1 MIDPGWAGRGRAARF
16 GIHPPTEIVPLRPSG
31 TRGDPHETAWRLI
44 SGCRCGMGSL
54 LGTVRRWPADPG
66 LAGRRY
72 GSGDGHNLSPA
83 AAISGDPV
91 CDVSAGVTSSGAS
104 LSRHLIISV
113 DAPADVVIEMKAI
126 RRSSEDLI
134 SRTTVWGIGIRLAAR
149 CR

>member
-16 GIHPPTEIVPLRPSG
+16 RIHPPTEIVPLRPSG
-31 TRGDPHETAWRLI
+31 TRGDPTKPPGDLYPGAGAVWV
-44 SGCRCGMGSL
+44 